1 MSADHRA
8 EWVDLLAAV
17 REARSHADGSLTIF
31 SNGTDR
37 DDRRRRLME
46 GAYFSARLIPTYH
59 AILCAIVLVFT
70 MWHWSILLA
79 RYRRRVRRTD
89 SATIETTSSS
99 NSTLSGNATPPELAK
114 SLVYDERSSLL
125 GNGRRFSRV
134 GLLHRTARMVR
145 SLGMYQPPQVA
156 DKVLPSNSTSLVVLL
171 LLSINV
177 FYSVYRTV
185 WTMEM
190 AFVFSDRTSLLF
202 VANLPWLYV
211 LSAKNQP
218 IRLMTGYSYE
228 NLNIL
233 HRVLGAIMCLLAL
246 AHTGGMLAAWY
257 AFFRPVG
264 MTLMQ
269 FLSLPIIVL
278 GLLALACYELLY
290 VTSST
295 MFRDWW
301 YELFLGLHVFLQV
314 AALAFVWFHHQNS
327 RTYVGAA
334 LAIFLLDR
342 LVFRLAVKSRSVQAD
357 LTVMDDGNTVKVSAD
372 WPVVRSRFAA
382 VFGSSVKNGWTSS
395 EHTFLTIP
403 AISRKHLL
411 QSHPMTIASA
421 APSAGQDHAWLNLII
436 RAHDGFTR
444 DLLDH
449 AKEHPTA
456 MVRFDG
462 PYGSHHALHMLQ
474 DSDIAIIVVGGSGI
488 AVAHPLIW
496 SLLHDAWNRRRR
508 VGLIWVVHDGSHLS
522 WIGHERLDELK
533 EMGLHLVVPAPTV
546 KAGRPDVAALLGD
559 MVSDLKVNEVDS
571 RIGVVVSG
579 PDGMNRAVRNRCASM
594 TWRGID
600 IDVSVEKYGW

>member
-1 MSADHRA
+1 MSVNNRA
-8 EWVDLLAAV
+8 EWDDLLAAV
-17 REARSHADGSLTIF
+17 REVRSQADGGLTIF

-59 AILCAIVLVFT
+59 AVLCATVLVFT
-70 MWHWSILLA
+70 IWHWGILLA

-99 NSTLSGNATPPELAK
+99 SSTLSGNAPPELAK

-125 GNGRRFSRV
+125 GNGRRFPRV
-134 GLLHRTARMVR
+134 GLLPRTARMVR

-171 LLSINV
+171 LLSNNV

-228 NLNIL
+228 NLNVL

-295 MFRDWW
+295 MFREWW

-327 RTYVGAA
+327 RAYVGAA

-342 LVFRLAVKSRSVQAD
+342 LVFRLAIKSRSVQAD
-357 LTVMDDGNTVKVSAD
+357 LTVMEDGNTVKVSAN
-372 WPVVRSRFAA
+372 WPVARTRFAA
-382 VFGSSVKNGWTSS
+382 VFGSSVRNGWTSS

-444 DLLDH
+444 DLLNH

-456 MVRFDG
+456 M
-462 PYGSHHALHMLQ
+462 
-474 DSDIAIIVVGGSGI
+474 DSNIAIMVVGGSGI

-496 SLLHDAWNRRRR
+496 SLLHDAWSGRRK
-508 VGLIWVVHDGSHLS
+508 VGLIWVVHEASHLS
-522 WIGHERLDELK
+522 WIGHERLGELK
-533 EMGLHLVVPAPTV
+533 AMGLHLVVPAPTA
-546 KAGRPDVAALLGD
+546 KAGRPDVAALLED
-559 MVSDLKVNEVDS
+559 MVSDLKVNDEDS

-579 PDGMNRAVRNRCASM
+579 PDSMNRAVRNRCASM
-594 TWRGID
+594 AWRGID

>member
-1 MSADHRA
+1 MSPDHRHD
-8 EWVDLLAAV
+8 WDDLLAAI
-17 REARSHADGSLTIF
+17 REARLHAGGGLAIS
-31 SNGTDR
+31 SNGTDK

-46 GAYFSARLIPTYH
+46 GAYFSARFIPTYH
-59 AILCAIVLVFT
+59 AVLCAIVLVFT
-70 MWHWSILLA
+70 TWHWGILLA
-79 RYRRRVRRTD
+79 RYRRGVRRTD
-89 SATIETTSSS
+89 SSTIETTSSS
-99 NSTLSGNATPPELAK
+99 SSTLSGNATPPELAK

-125 GNGRRFSRV
+125 GNGRCASGA
-134 GLLHRTARMVR
+134 GLLRRIARMVH
-145 SLGMYQPPQVA
+145 SLGMYQPTQVA
-156 DKVLPSNSTSLVVLL
+156 DKTLPSNSTSLVVLL
-171 LLSINV
+171 LLGINV

-190 AFVFSDRTSLLF
+190 AFVFSDRTALLF

-218 IRLMTGYSYE
+218 LRLLTGYAYE

-233 HRVLGAIMCLLAL
+233 HRVLGGIMCFLAL
-246 AHTGGMLAAWY
+246 AHTGGMLVAWY
-257 AFFRPVG
+257 AFFKPVG
-264 MTLMQ
+264 MTLIQ

-290 VTSST
+290 VTST
-295 MFRDWW
+295 NAFREWW

-314 AALAFVWFHHQNS
+314 AALAFVWFHHKNS

-334 LAIFLLDR
+334 LAIFVLDR
-342 LVFRLAVKSRSVQAD
+342 LLFRLAIKSRSVRAD
-357 LTVMDDGNTVKVSAD
+357 LTVMEDGNTVKVSAD
-372 WPVVRSRFAA
+372 WPVARTRFAA

-421 APSAGQDHAWLNLII
+421 APLVGQDHAWLNLII

-444 DLLDH
+444 DLLHH

-474 DSDIAIIVVGGSGI
+474 DSDIAIMIVGGSGI
-488 AVAHPLIW
+488 AVSHPLVW
-496 SLLHDAWNRRRR
+496 SLLHDAWSGRRK
-508 VGLIWVVHDGSHLS
+508 VGLIWVVHEASHLS

-533 EMGLHLVVPAPTV
+533 ALGLHLVVPAPTA
-546 KAGRPDVAALLGD
+546 KAGRPDVAALLED
-559 MVSDLKVNEVDS
+559 MVNDLKVNEEDP

-579 PDGMNRAVRNRCASM
+579 PDSMNRAVRNRCAGLA
-594 TWRGID
+594 WRGID